1 MDTTTVDDRT
11 IFPGIDEAERRVDY
25 LYSTIERLAESGAAQ
40 SEPSGVLKE
49 LAPFADSVKRNVS
62 DAQAALLDDM
72 NTPVAL
78 AALGELLK
86 SANELCDLKQKRRK
100 DAKFVQ
106 AVEQLSAD
114 FHNGIKQITGWLGLL
129 QSSPSEYRARTRDC
143 RAKRRGVLIADIE
156 RKIDERVQARQAR
169 DFARSD
175 AIRDELNAWGVVV
188 SDSPTGA
195 TWSIGV

>member
-1 MDTTTVDDRT
+1 
-11 IFPGIDEAERRVDY
+11 
-25 LYSTIERLAESGAAQ
+25 
-40 SEPSGVLKE
+40 
-49 LAPFADSVKRNVS
+49 
-62 DAQAALLDDM
+62 M

-86 SANELCDLKQKRRK
+86 SANELCDLRQKRRK
-100 DAKFVQ
+100 DPKLVQ
-106 AVEQLSAD
+106 AAEQLGAEYRSA
-114 FHNGIKQITGWLGLL
+114 IVQITNWLGLL
-129 QSSPSEYRARTRDC
+129 QSSPIEYRTRTRDC

-156 RKIDERVQARQAR
+156 SRINERVQARQAR

-175 AIRDELNAWGVVV
+175 AIRDELSAWGVVV